1 MAKPIFL
8 VELPISTNE
17 EEVIGIQS
25 MLESKMTDYYS
36 IVYRSRSS
44 YDIDFKVFYEKDFD
58 EIKYEELKEM
68 VRSNLNNGN

>member
-8 VELPISTNE
+8 VELPISTDK

-25 MLESKMTDYYS
+25 MLESKMTDYYC
-36 IVYRSRSS
+36 IVYISRSS

>member
-25 MLESKMTDYYS
+25 MLESKMTDYYC
-36 IVYRSRSS
+36 IVYISRSS